1 FHRYSFHNICLI
13 VAQRPAAT
21 QVAGFQTWK
30 SLGRFVRR
38 GENGIAICAPII
50 RRRREG
56 IGDEEPAIAGFRA
69 AYVFDIAQTDGEGLP
84 EVSQAVGDPDAALA
98 RLREAIGRAGI
109 ALSYVATLGGA
120 LGRSRGG
127 AIELV
132 ISLEP
137 AAEFVVLAHEY
148 AHELLHHG
156 HDRPVS

>member
-1 FHRYSFHNICLI
+1 MTADELKTLTTSTLDALGAALDAGHSETLATFFLAMARFHRYSFHNICLI

-69 AYVFDIAQTDGEGLP
+69 AY
-84 EVSQAVGDPDAALA
+84 
-98 RLREAIGRAGI
+98 
-109 ALSYVATLGGA
+109 
-120 LGRSRGG
+120 
-127 AIELV
+127 
-132 ISLEP
+132 
-137 AAEFVVLAHEY
+137 
-148 AHELLHHG
+148 
-156 HDRPVS
+156 